1 MKIFFKVSLLSKP
14 PTRYLYSSD
23 AQLVHAQGLR
33 VQYHETKLCKIF
45 SKNALTTN
53 NHKKSLTS
61 QRGSFCISEIT
72 NKNFPIFIIL
82 YAYIN

>member
-53 NHKKSLTS
+53 NHKKASLP
-61 QRGSFCISEIT
+61 SEAPFVYR
-72 NKNFPIFIIL
+72 K
-82 YAYIN
+82 